1 MQAPDTDT
9 TALAL
14 WEARLLD
21 YLAGHYDSTDA
32 SHDIGHFKRVWR
44 HAVKI
49 DAGEG
54 GTADKLVLLTAAYF
68 HDFVSLPKN
77 HPDRH
82 QASLLCA
89 TRVRSLLQQDFP
101 DFPAGKIDGVFHAI
115 HAHSFSANITP
126 ETPEACILQ
135 DADRMEALGAI
146 GLSRVFYIAG
156 QLQTALFDPADPLAL
171 QRAPDDRQ
179 YALDHFQLKL
189 LQLPGL
195 MRTATGRR
203 IATAEAAYL
212 QTFLDKINGEITGS
226 E

>member
-1 MQAPDTDT
+1 MQSPDTDT

-14 WEARLLD
+14 WETRFLD
-21 YLAGHYDSTDA
+21 YLAAHYDSTDA

-49 DAGEG
+49 DEGEG

-77 HPDRH
+77 HPDRQ

-89 TRVRSLLQQDFP
+89 NRVRSLLQQDFP
-101 DFPAGKIDGVFHAI
+101 GFPADRIEAVCHAI
-115 HAHSFSANITP
+115 HTHSFSANIMP

-156 QLQTALFDPADPLAL
+156 QLQTALFDPSDPLAQ
-171 QRAPDDRQ
+171 QRIPDDRQ

-203 IATAEAAYL
+203 IASAEAAYL
-212 QTFLDKINGEITGS
+212 QSFLHKINGEITGA